1 MKDTIPGMRMAYW
14 SVGQIQ
20 YGAAIL
26 FALVMFRNATVI
38 ENTLSLC
45 WYVSRRVRQIE
56 WLASVQTVLLY
67 FDLEFVFKKI
77 MIVVGHMNLRLY
89 FNKRQFAHV
98 H

>member
-45 WYVSRRVRQIE
+45 
-56 WLASVQTVLLY
+56 
-67 FDLEFVFKKI
+67 
-77 MIVVGHMNLRLY
+77 
-89 FNKRQFAHV
+89 
-98 H
+98 